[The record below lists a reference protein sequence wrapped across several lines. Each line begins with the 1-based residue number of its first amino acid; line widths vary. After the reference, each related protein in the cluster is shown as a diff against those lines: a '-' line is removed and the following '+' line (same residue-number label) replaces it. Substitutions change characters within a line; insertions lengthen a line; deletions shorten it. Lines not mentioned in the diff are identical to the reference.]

1 MSDAKPQLA
10 NPLGSTLL
18 PCPFCG
24 GPSTLLALSGMWSAG
39 CYACGIETMLMLSES
54 EARQAWNQRK
64 EWDHARIGAE
74 MREARQKA
82 KISGRQIAARMEL
95 SPAYVSDLELG
106 RRCWTPE
113 KLRWYVDALSPNSG
127 ISEATSQHPVGSA
140 PPKPEESQSAS

>member
-1 MSDAKPQLA
+1 MKAEPKEALPASA
-10 NPLGSTLL
+10 GSGVL

-24 GPSTLLALSGMWSAG
+24 GPSSLLALSGMWSAG
-39 CYACGIETMLMLSES
+39 CYACGIETMGMLSES

-82 KISGRQIAARMEL
+82 KISGRQIAARMKL

-113 KLRWYVDALSPNSG
+113 KLRWYRDALSPNAQA
-127 ISEATSQHPVGSA
+127 EPRREDAR
-140 PPKPEESQSAS
+140 